1 MTIPAGVRRGAL
13 AAVVLAAGGGLLW
26 LGATGRDPV
35 GPTALMT
42 PPPPG
47 SAVTAA
53 GGSPSA
59 VPPSVPAATAVAP
72 EAPAPAKPVD
82 EALRHTVITEFAKA
96 AEVDIANA
104 EKALAEARAANAPAD
119 QVAALEAKVKLMKQF
134 RDETLARNP
143 G

>member
-42 PPPPG
+42 PPPG

-53 GGSPSA
+53 GGSLSA